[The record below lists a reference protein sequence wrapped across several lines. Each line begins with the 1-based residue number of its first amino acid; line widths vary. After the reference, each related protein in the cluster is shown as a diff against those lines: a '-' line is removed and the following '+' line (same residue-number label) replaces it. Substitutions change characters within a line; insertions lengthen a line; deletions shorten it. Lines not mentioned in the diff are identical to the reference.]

1 MATLIIPDNTP
12 LAELDKFARSLGK
25 RLRATPAYPKPEDS
39 PRGYNRR
46 TARSQPLHRL
56 AD

>member
-25 RLRATPAYPKPEDS
+25 RLQATPAHPKPEDTTRAHNS
-39 PRGYNRR
+39 PV
-46 TARSQPLHRL
+46 ARPQPLHRL